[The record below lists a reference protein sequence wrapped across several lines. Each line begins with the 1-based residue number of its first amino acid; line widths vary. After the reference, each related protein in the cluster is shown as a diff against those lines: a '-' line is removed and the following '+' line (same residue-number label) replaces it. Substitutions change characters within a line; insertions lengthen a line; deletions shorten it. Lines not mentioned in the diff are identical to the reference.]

1 MACEFV
7 EDFYIEDDSA
17 ALAYIQ
23 QLEYQQWYEETGW
36 MEDVNAELQE
46 IANSERDFNVSE
58 CLLTNEDLGRIAALE
73 AYKSASSDR
82 F

>member
-23 QLEYQQWYEETGW
+23 QLEYQQWYEEIGW

-46 IANSERDFNVSE
+46 IADSEREFNVSE
-58 CLLTNEDLGRIAALE
+58 CLLTNEDLGRFLSVGA
-73 AYKSASSDR
+73 
-82 F
+82 

>member
-58 CLLTNEDLGRIAALE
+58 CLLT
-73 AYKSASSDR
+73 
-82 F
+82 